1 MRRTANK
8 LFIQTFAY
16 LSVPLREAPNFERP
30 FGDDQLKNGMRRT
43 ANKLFIQTFAYLS
56 VPLREAPNAREIR
69 NLNRTAL
76 VPNIS
81 GSRDDS
87 RFC

>member
-8 LFIQTFAY
+8 LFIQTFAS

-43 ANKLFIQTFAYLS
+43 ANKL
-56 VPLREAPNAREIR
+56 
-69 NLNRTAL
+69 
-76 VPNIS
+76 
-81 GSRDDS
+81 
-87 RFC
+87 